1 MTFLTPFHQH
11 TSAPLITPLMRD
23 FGDGIYALDSGY
35 FRDEFDAV
43 HLVVEAGRVAVID
56 TSTQYAV
63 PRILG
68 ALSAL
73 GLGPDAV
80 DWILLTHV
88 HLDHAGGAGALLQH
102 CPNARVTVH
111 PRGSRHLIDP
121 SKLWAAV
128 CEVYGKP
135 MAEKEY
141 GGLDPID
148 ASRIL
153 ETPEGATVSLAGR
166 VFEFWDAPGHARH
179 HVYIRDTKTNSF
191 FTGDTFG
198 ISYRDFDTAQ
208 GAYVFVTS
216 SPSQFTPVDLQ
227 ASMRRLMA
235 ATPPAVYLTHYAQ
248 LKDIQRHGDH
258 LLRQTDQ
265 FADIAL
271 AHQSAGDER
280 SARIREALSS
290 LMLKDLATHGVGL
303 SQEDC
308 LKVLDLDLTLNS
320 DGLVCWLDSLAH
332 ST

>member
-1 MTFLTPFHQH
+1 MTFPTPFHQH
-11 TSAPLITPLMRD
+11 TNAPLITPLMRD
-23 FGDGIYALDSGY
+23 FGHGIYALDSGY

-88 HLDHAGGAGALLQH
+88 HLDHAGGAGALLRH

-148 ASRIL
+148 PDIGRGQHDA
-153 ETPEGATVSLAGR
+153 AAGR
-166 VFEFWDAPGHARH
+166 WHGRTWCRCGGCLDPVSRA
-179 HVYIRDTKTNSF
+179 
-191 FTGDTFG
+191 TG
-198 ISYRDFDTAQ
+198 
-208 GAYVFVTS
+208 
-216 SPSQFTPVDLQ
+216 
-227 ASMRRLMA
+227 
-235 ATPPAVYLTHYAQ
+235 
-248 LKDIQRHGDH
+248 
-258 LLRQTDQ
+258 
-265 FADIAL
+265 
-271 AHQSAGDER
+271 
-280 SARIREALSS
+280 
-290 LMLKDLATHGVGL
+290 
-303 SQEDC
+303 QED
-308 LKVLDLDLTLNS
+308 
-320 DGLVCWLDSLAH
+320 GREQH
-332 ST
+332 E

>member
-1 MTFLTPFHQH
+1 MTFSTPFHQH
-11 TSAPLITPLMRD
+11 ANAPLVTPLMRD

-43 HLVVEAGRVAVID
+43 HLVVEQGRVAVID

-63 PRILG
+63 PRILS

-73 GLGPDAV
+73 GLGPESV

-88 HLDHAGGAGALLQH
+88 HLDHAGGAGALLRQ

-111 PRGSRHLIDP
+111 PRGTRHLVDP

-128 CEVYGKP
+128 CEVYGVA

-148 ASRIL
+148 ASRIV

-208 GAYVFVTS
+208 GSYVFVTS
-216 SPSQFTPVDLQ
+216 SPSQFMPTDLQ

-235 ATPPAVYLTHYAQ
+235 AKPPAVYLTHYAQ
-248 LKDIQRHGDH
+248 LKDVLRHGEH

-265 FADIAL
+265 FANVAL
-271 AHQSAGDER
+271 AHQSAGNDR
-280 SARIREALSS
+280 SRLIQEDLSR
-290 LMLKDLATHGVGL
+290 LMLKDLSDRGVSL

-308 LKVLDLDLTLNS
+308 LAVLDLDLRLNS
-320 DGLVCWLDSLAH
+320 DGLVCWLDSLVR
-332 ST
+332 

>member
-1 MTFLTPFHQH
+1 MTFPTPFHQH
-11 TSAPLITPLMRD
+11 ANAPLITPLMRD
-23 FGDGIYALDSGY
+23 FGDGLYALDSGY

-235 ATPPAVYLTHYAQ
+235 AAPPAVYLTHYAQ

-265 FADIAL
+265 FAEIAL
-271 AHQSAGDER
+271 AHQSAGEAR
-280 SARIREALSS
+280 GARIREALSR
-290 LMLKDLATHGVGL
+290 LMLKDLASHGVGL
-303 SQEDC
+303 SQADC
-308 LKVLDLDLTLNS
+308 LQVLDLDLTLNS
-320 DGLVCWLDSLAH
+320 DGLVCWLDSLAPAA
-332 ST
+332 

>member
-1 MTFLTPFHQH
+1 MTFSTPFHQH
-11 TSAPLITPLMRD
+11 ANAPLVTPLMRD

-43 HLVVEAGRVAVID
+43 HLVVEQGRVAVID

-63 PRILG
+63 PRILS

-73 GLGPDAV
+73 GLGPESV

-88 HLDHAGGAGALLQH
+88 HLDHAGGAGALLRQ

-111 PRGSRHLIDP
+111 PRGTRHLVDP

-128 CEVYGKP
+128 CEVYGVA

-148 ASRIL
+148 ASRIV

-208 GAYVFVTS
+208 GSYVFVTS
-216 SPSQFTPVDLQ
+216 SPSQFMPTDLQ

-235 ATPPAVYLTHYAQ
+235 AKPPAVYLTHYAQ
-248 LKDIQRHGDH
+248 LKDVLRHGEH

-265 FADIAL
+265 FANVAL
-271 AHQSAGDER
+271 AHQSAGNDR
-280 SARIREALSS
+280 SRLIQEDLSR
-290 LMLKDLATHGVGL
+290 LMLKDLSDRGVSL

-308 LKVLDLDLTLNS
+308 LAVLDLDLRLNS
-320 DGLVCWLDSLAH
+320 DGLVCWLDSLAR
-332 ST
+332 